1 MSYLIKHNYIKWN
14 YDALML
20 VNILL
25 KFTLLNLNKKQE
37 QEVVKSLSG
46 CICF

>member
-25 KFTLLNLNKKQE
+25 KMYSLESKQE
-37 QEVVKSLSG
+37 TRTRSG
-46 CICF
+46 EIFVRIYLF